1 MYMPIWLGLSI
12 VVLREVWYR
21 EPLDADAPP
30 TAAERFRER
39 YPSLGYRFDGA
50 KVAIALGAL
59 MLVIVVVLMLRAAS
73 ARFYGLVGLV
83 AMVGIGAFI
92 AWVVDV

>member
-39 YPSLGYRFDGA
+39 HPSW
-50 KVAIALGAL
+50 
-59 MLVIVVVLMLRAAS
+59 
-73 ARFYGLVGLV
+73 
-83 AMVGIGAFI
+83 GIGSTGRR
-92 AWVVDV
+92 